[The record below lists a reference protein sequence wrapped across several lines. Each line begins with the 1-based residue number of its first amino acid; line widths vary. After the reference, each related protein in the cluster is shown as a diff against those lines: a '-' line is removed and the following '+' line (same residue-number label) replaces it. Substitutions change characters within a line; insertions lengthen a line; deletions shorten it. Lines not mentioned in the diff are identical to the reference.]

1 MKLITI
7 GGIAAQKKLLEY
19 LRSNCVEIQTGYPE
33 MNRVESF
40 SRVFYRDALES
51 MLKQLEERK

>member
-19 LRSNCVEIQTGYPE
+19 LRNNCVEIQTGYPE
-33 MNRVESF
+33 MNRVEFF
-40 SRVFYRDALES
+40 SQVFYRDALES